1 MSKGLAYTWQISD
14 KERETMKARVAQ
26 MVKIKSSADL
36 SEEEQKQFFAEWVNI
51 TNRLRKGKE
60 LITKMER
67 QQEPGQDLRLDQ
79 NYIKLTHLYE
89 FLFTMLGYYD
99 LFFKQKFPKEEH
111 ERYQT
116 AILQMFDRL

>member
-14 KERETMKARVAQ
+14 KEREAMKARVAQ
-26 MVKIKSSADL
+26 MVNIKSSADL
-36 SEEEQKQFFAEWVNI
+36 SETEQKNLFEEWVAI

-67 QQEPGQDLRLDQ
+67 QQKPGEDLCL
-79 NYIKLTHLYE
+79 NEKYIQLTHLYE
-89 FLFTMLGYYD
+89 FLFAMLGYYD
-99 LFFKQKFPKEEH
+99 LFFKNKFPKKEH

-116 AILQMFDRL
+116 AILQIFDRL